1 MDFLNELYTTFDS
14 IIEQYDVYK
23 VETSFDSDSE
33 ENIFIL
39 QIVETK
45 FISQVET
52 IGDAY
57 MVASGICNQTVIRIL
72 KILAFKMCG
81 RPCMI

>member
-14 IIEQYDVYK
+14 IIEHYDVYK
-23 VETSFDSDSE
+23 VETSFDSE

-72 KILAFKMCG
+72 KILVIKMCG
-81 RPCMI
+81 DLA

>member
-14 IIEQYDVYK
+14 IIEHYDVYK

-57 MVASGICNQTVIRIL
+57 MVASGICIQTVIRIL
-72 KILAFKMCG
+72 KILAIKMCG
-81 RPCMI
+81 DLA